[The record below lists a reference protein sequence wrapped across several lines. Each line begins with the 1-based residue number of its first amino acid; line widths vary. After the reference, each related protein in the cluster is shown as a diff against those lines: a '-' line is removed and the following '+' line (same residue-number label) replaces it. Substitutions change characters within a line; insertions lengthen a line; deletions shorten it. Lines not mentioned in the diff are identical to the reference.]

1 MSRTGT
7 LQVSSLDKRRNAT
20 ASQPGWVGAAAIGP
34 GAAARTGGEQQS
46 PGTGG
51 PAVRAAVGVEAVAH
65 CAGLSRGS
73 LSPDLGAQHAAVRS
87 KNPSPSSLQLSHL
100 KLNQDSAWTAVKT
113 MRLLPKAGSGFPA
126 WQLPPGMLRGSLAS
140 CCPASGPAAPN
151 PPEGIG
157 MCVCRGG
164 ERWGA
169 AAAACNG
176 WPRGW
181 KGAHRGSFWWS
192 QGIGQQCS
200 RPLEKALGG
209 CKITAP
215 WRKPKRPPAPAR
227 HCVIIA
233 AFRQ

>member
-1 MSRTGT
+1 M
-7 LQVSSLDKRRNAT
+7 DKRGNAT
-20 ASQPGWVGAAAIGP
+20 ASQPGCVGAAAIGP

-87 KNPSPSSLQLSHL
+87 KNPSPSSLQFPHL

-164 ERWGA
+164 GEVG
-169 AAAACNG
+169 
-176 WPRGW
+176 
-181 KGAHRGSFWWS
+181 GSCGCLQWVAP
-192 QGIGQQCS
+192 G
-200 RPLEKALGG
+200 LEGG
-209 CKITAP
+209 P
-215 WRKPKRPPAPAR
+215 
-227 HCVIIA
+227 
-233 AFRQ
+233 

>member
-73 LSPDLGAQHAAVRS
+73 LSPGLGAQHAAVRS
-87 KNPSPSSLQLSHL
+87 KNPSPSSLQLPHL

-126 WQLPPGMLRGSLAS
+126 WQLTPGMLRGSLAS

-164 ERWGA
+164 GEVG
-169 AAAACNG
+169 
-176 WPRGW
+176 
-181 KGAHRGSFWWS
+181 GSCGCLQWVAP
-192 QGIGQQCS
+192 G
-200 RPLEKALGG
+200 LEGG
-209 CKITAP
+209 P
-215 WRKPKRPPAPAR
+215 
-227 HCVIIA
+227 
-233 AFRQ
+233 